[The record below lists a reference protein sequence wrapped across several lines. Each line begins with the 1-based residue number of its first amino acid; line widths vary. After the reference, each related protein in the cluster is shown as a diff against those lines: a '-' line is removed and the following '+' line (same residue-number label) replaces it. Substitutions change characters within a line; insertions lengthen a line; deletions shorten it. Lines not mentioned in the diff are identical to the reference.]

1 MVVKKDE
8 LSREKSSSAKSE
20 THARRMKEFRA
31 RAEKISLE
39 LSSRQHSDSAALI
52 AEDRVR

>member
-8 LSREKSSSAKSE
+8 LSREKSSAGKSE
-20 THARRMKEFRA
+20 AHARRMKEFRA

-39 LSSRQHSDSAALI
+39 LSGRRHSDSAVLI